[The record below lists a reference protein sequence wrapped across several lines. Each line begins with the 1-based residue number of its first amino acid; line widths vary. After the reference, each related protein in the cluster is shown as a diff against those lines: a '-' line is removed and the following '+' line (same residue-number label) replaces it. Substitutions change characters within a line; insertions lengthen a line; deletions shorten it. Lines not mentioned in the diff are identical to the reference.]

1 MAFGK
6 KNFSIRIV
14 VLVTL
19 LVVAL
24 TGCSNDKPFYK
35 SVFIQDNF
43 FNGRVT
49 VEKIEKLNKYR
60 LTITDTITGESDR
73 IYTPYK
79 IFQMETADVNND
91 GKTDILIGIVKPT
104 PFDPVLKK
112 RLFIFQ
118 IDRDYIRPLWLS
130 SRLVHPLEAFT
141 VIKNQSGECR
151 VHALEKI
158 SNKLYC
164 IDEYRWASF
173 GMTFMKT
180 CSDSLTYLQAKV
192 LLDKQN

>member
-14 VLVTL
+14 VLGTL

-24 TGCSNDKPFYK
+24 IGCSNDRPYYK

-43 FNGRVT
+43 FKGRVT

-73 IYTPYK
+73 IYTPYR

-91 GKTDILIGIVKPT
+91 GTTDILIGIVKPT

-130 SRLVHPLEAFT
+130 SRLVYPLEEFT
-141 VIKNQSGECR
+141 VIKKQGGECC

-158 SNKLYC
+158 SDKLYC
-164 IDEYRWASF
+164 IDEYQWASF
-173 GMTFMKT
+173 GMTFIRT
-180 CSDSLTYLQAKV
+180 CSDSLTHSQAKT
-192 LLDKQN
+192 LLNKQP